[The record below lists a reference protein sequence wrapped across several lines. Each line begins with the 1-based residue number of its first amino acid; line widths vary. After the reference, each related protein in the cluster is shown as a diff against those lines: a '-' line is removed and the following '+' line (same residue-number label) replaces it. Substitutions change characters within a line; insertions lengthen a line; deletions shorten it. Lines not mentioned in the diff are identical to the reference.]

1 MFIKLEPSQVTVGAA
16 LAVIFS
22 GALPIIIGVR
32 APCLTCRTGGALFA
46 GKRPSSERLQSLRTS
61 QLAGPA
67 VEEAAASS
75 SDSLSHFSPQSSSPQ
90 TEGVKERPS
99 LNPESTDPPE
109 NPGTSSGKSNGVPGA
124 AIPTIIVSEYEPVP
138 EQVEETGP
146 EQEPRSAATCS
157 EDKTE
162 DSDNPLTHFKMI
174 FKGLSRSRSQE
185 SLSKTTSEE
194 ETPQPDVS
202 QRCGQNG
209 AIRGETSEGSAW
221 RHFNSRLNK
230 KEKTTFKL
238 PGGATKAK
246 GREGGT
252 LPRGEDSQCQKSQVN
267 WEQMEAT
274 KAIFDLLKEIS
285 GGFSQETHNW
295 SKNSVFFNTL
305 PRRNH
310 AQHH

>member
-1 MFIKLEPSQVTVGAA
+1 M
-16 LAVIFS
+16 
-22 GALPIIIGVR
+22 
-32 APCLTCRTGGALFA
+32 
-46 GKRPSSERLQSLRTS
+46 
-61 QLAGPA
+61 
-67 VEEAAASS
+67 
-75 SDSLSHFSPQSSSPQ
+75 
-90 TEGVKERPS
+90 KERPS

-109 NPGTSSGKSNGVPGA
+109 IPGTSSGKSNGVPDA
-124 AIPTIIVSEYEPVP
+124 TIPTIIVSEYEPVP
-138 EQVEETGP
+138 EQVEETKP
-146 EQEPRSAATCS
+146 EQEPRSAGTCS

-194 ETPQPDVS
+194 DPPQPDVS
-202 QRCGQNG
+202 PRCGQNG

-230 KEKTTFKL
+230 KEKMTFKVS
-238 PGGATKAK
+238 GGATKAK

-285 GGFSQETHNW
+285 GWFSQETHNW
-295 SKNSVFFNTL
+295 SKNSGGVL
-305 PRRNH
+305 CH
-310 AQHH
+310 